1 MDAGLSHADLARS
14 LCYVVLLL
22 ILQRVFFHGCFHPHA
37 GPQCEIAGRTTLQFA
52 FFLLASVATSFESSS
67 QWETEHAE
75 LLARTLVEVLI
86 HSVSPCEDSMS
97 FLLLFRNRFVC
108 TFFLRSRLSV
118 FRVAKDIGTA
128 TLRFVHGRINA
139 LNAFRV
145 AR

>member
-14 LCYVVLLL
+14 LCYLVLRL
-22 ILQRVFFHGCFHPHA
+22 ILQRLFFHGCFHPHS

-75 LLARTLVEVLI
+75 LLARTLVEVLF

-97 FLLLFRNRFVC
+97 FLLLFRYRFFAH
-108 TFFLRSRLSV
+108 FFFVVAFPSLELR
-118 FRVAKDIGTA
+118 K
-128 TLRFVHGRINA
+128 TLGRQHCD
-139 LNAFRV
+139 LFTDV
-145 AR
+145 